1 MCYDKNSHSAS
12 RQVVFRL
19 QFHMGL
25 VHGHTLT
32 FYKADL
38 DCASEGIYN
47 LLSPLPTKVLVAVM
61 LCAALSILICN
72 RCILQSPHSDVL
84 TLDSLS
90 VAGVGYTWEYGVCQV
105 YFPAAWLCL
114 FMFLSDARF
123 PEDGKVELFFADS
136 PERIRG
142 RFTAIKDCLTETER
156 QKNTATLIFYY

>member
-1 MCYDKNSHSAS
+1 MSLESFSLQHQVVCYDKNSRSAS

-25 VHGHTLT
+25 VHGHTLN
-32 FYKADL
+32 FFKADL

-47 LLSPLPTKVLVAVM
+47 LLSPLPTKVLAA
-61 LCAALSILICN
+61 LIAHHSYYGALSILICN
-72 RCILQSPHSDVL
+72 RCILQSPHSDAL

-90 VAGVGYTWEYGVCQV
+90 VAGVCQV
-105 YFPAAWLCL
+105 YFAVVWCCL

-123 PEDGKVELFFADS
+123 PEDGKVELLFADS

-142 RFTAIKDCLTETER
+142 
-156 QKNTATLIFYY
+156 YYSL

>member
-1 MCYDKNSHSAS
+1 MCYDKNSHSGS

-25 VHGHTLT
+25 VHGHALT
-32 FYKADL
+32 FFKADL

-47 LLSPLPTKVLVAVM
+47 LLSPLPTKVLVLAVM
-61 LCAALSILICN
+61 HYAALSILICN
-72 RCILQSPHSDVL
+72 RCILRSPHSDAL

-105 YFPAAWLCL
+105 CFQAVWFCL

-123 PEDGKVELFFADS
+123 PEDGKVELLFADS

-142 RFTAIKDCLTETER
+142 KLTAIRDCLTETER
-156 QKNTATLIFYY
+156 QKNTATLN